1 MPGKL
6 GSWHLLPVE
15 VEEKQLRIYRTR
27 EKKWTN
33 PANGT
38 FPGPSNGKW
47 KKKNN
52 THLLPIVIK
61 ALRRDRWQ
69 KLKAELGQEYLE
81 RVHERSMKTPE
92 VPVTLD
98 R

>member
-1 MPGKL
+1 MAGKL
-6 GSWHLLPVE
+6 GSWHLLPTE
-15 VEEKQLRIYRTR
+15 VIERELRTYRKGLDR
-27 EKKWTN
+27 RWPN

-38 FPGPSNGKW
+38 WPSLCNGKY

-61 ALRRDRWQ
+61 ALRRDRWE

-81 RVHERSMKTPE
+81 RVHERSMTTPE
-92 VPVTLD
+92 VPVTFG
-98 R
+98 